1 MILNHRGFSLGEVLA
16 SLIAL
21 GIIALTVQSLI
32 LVAHNFL
39 SQQSSSMSSLQE
51 QTFFSKLVCHKF
63 QRPVFVA
70 QDRSRSFT
78 YNPGAP
84 GTPPAYQKRSNARP
98 DPKQDPA
105 TLSVP
110 LLGKSNSIGSLA
122 TSTPPMADL
131 PTNHPAVQTFL
142 TNLDSSGGL
151 TASFGDTDKIF
162 RAHIN
167 DEAAHFNNVDG
178 ASGSHSYYS
187 QFYDIYADNHTLPT
201 FMVKQAEQDTSKL
214 GVVSEGFIYASRC
227 IKNDVNPSGNGD
239 PASFIEIKGD
249 IPKYSI
255 IDRTDNSNMNNDE
268 VLATALY
275 VLEQKWRP
283 FYFPGQEK
291 TKNKVICCDISQFDR
306 PNTITLGP
314 PPTPPASLTI
324 PTGCANLEKYT
335 PIIYVIKI
343 SSDSGA
349 LETLIPGSKS
359 LEGYVQNSVSSFK
372 DNSICESAIDPANNV
387 DLNSTN
393 CKTVVENSYLQTLGK
408 GFAHPV
414 KFENV
419 EELPLVKRDRVNSWA
434 YGFIAPSFSNQ
445 DMHKEFKIISIEN
458 KCHTS
463 LPVGLCGK
471 AVPGLDLSLPANHV
485 VNNKSVADYFIAK
498 VSACPFHYITMDN
511 SGGVLPLGL
520 DRVQ

>member
-1 MILNHRGFSLGEVLA
+1 MILNRRGFSLGEVLA

-39 SQQSSSMSSLQE
+39 SQQSSSMSSLEE

-63 QRPVFVA
+63 QRPVFVE
-70 QDRSRSFT
+70 QNLKRSFT

-84 GTPPAYQKRSNARP
+84 GTPPAYQKRSNAKP
-98 DPKQDPA
+98 DPKQNPA

-110 LLGKSNSIGSLA
+110 LLGGSQNPSGL
-122 TSTPPMADL
+122 SV
-131 PTNHPAVQTFL
+131 NGHPAVQSFL

-343 SSDSGA
+343 SSDKGKLEDLISG
-349 LETLIPGSKS
+349 TDSNNSNDS
-359 LEGYVQNSVSSFK
+359 LEGYIQNNVSRFVNN
-372 DNSICESAIDPANNV
+372 DQCESAIDPANNV
-387 DLNSTN
+387 DLSSTN
-393 CKTVVENSYLQTLGK
+393 CKTVASNSYFQTLGK

-471 AVPGLDLSLPANHV
+471 AVPGLDLSLSQNEI
-485 VNNKSVADYFIAK
+485 NGKSVADYFIAK